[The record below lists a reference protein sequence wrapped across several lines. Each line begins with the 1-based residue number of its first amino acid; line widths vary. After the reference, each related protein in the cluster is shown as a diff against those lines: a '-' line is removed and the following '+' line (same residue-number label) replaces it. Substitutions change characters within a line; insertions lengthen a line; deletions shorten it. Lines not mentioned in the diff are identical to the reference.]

1 METTTAQPHHFEGHL
16 TLGNILEAA
25 GVDPRQVL
33 LLRHTYTKTG
43 LTGPDDL
50 TPAKIIAYVREQ
62 GVNNSKFPETP
73 PLIWLNFIAV
83 GGNRCRFLNAYENKG
98 EAPAERTETRRFY
111 DLVPSSCLATFQNR
125 LVIDWSNDPVNWA
138 KRGELGRGFRVTE
151 IADAQARAFPGFDNL
166 ILSFSELQSVIEDS
180 RYESWRA
187 VLKAVQGIY
196 VIADTKTG
204 QLYVGKAD
212 GSERILGRWSAYAK
226 TGHGGNVALRSLD
239 DLDMSHRNHFQFSIL
254 RVFSPGASTIEI
266 DAAEA
271 HYKRA
276 LLSRQFGLN
285 RN

>member
-1 METTTAQPHHFEGHL
+1 METTTAQPHSSGTFEGHL

-50 TPAKIIAYVREQ
+50 TPAKIMAYVREQ

-125 LVIDWSNDPVNWA
+125 LVINWSNDPVNW
-138 KRGELGRGFRVTE
+138 
-151 IADAQARAFPGFDNL
+151 
-166 ILSFSELQSVIEDS
+166 
-180 RYESWRA
+180 
-187 VLKAVQGIY
+187 
-196 VIADTKTG
+196 
-204 QLYVGKAD
+204 
-212 GSERILGRWSAYAK
+212 
-226 TGHGGNVALRSLD
+226 
-239 DLDMSHRNHFQFSIL
+239 
-254 RVFSPGASTIEI
+254 
-266 DAAEA
+266 
-271 HYKRA
+271 
-276 LLSRQFGLN
+276 
-285 RN
+285 